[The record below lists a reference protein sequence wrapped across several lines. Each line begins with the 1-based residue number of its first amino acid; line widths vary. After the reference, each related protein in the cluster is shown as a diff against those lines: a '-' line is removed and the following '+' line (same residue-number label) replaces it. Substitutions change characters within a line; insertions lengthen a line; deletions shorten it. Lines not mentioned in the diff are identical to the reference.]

1 VIGTSSGNLALW
13 DLRYGLLVRHWQV
26 SEAAITVIAGH
37 PARGKGKW
45 VVVASQMQSSDPT
58 QPVTIMISVD
68 LSTGEITERFQTTSS
83 TSSAGSTGSKAEK
96 VPPDYLESASA
107 VESPAYAIEKLLA
120 DRPEIHLPKADTNIQ
135 GQYHA
140 TSSIQAIHPLEI
152 LAGDASFSNSTDL
165 SPVQETFETAH
176 GQEKPAALPAGII
189 LTVSQDRIV
198 RLWNLGQ
205 PAQSLVV
212 SGAGKDA
219 NKRYR
224 HVWLSVVIALAPFLT
239 CVSPTCRHIRESD
252 GAISYI
258 ESPYRAQEVRQ
269 PQSRVSRKLAEEQQT
284 SAIPSGTSTASVTRP
299 HLHETTAVL
308 PFTTPFSNALMI
320 ATADA
325 GGVVKVWKVEG

>member
-1 VIGTSSGNLALW
+1 VLW
-13 DLRYGLLVRHWQV
+13 DLRYGLLVRHWQI
-26 SEAAITVIAGH
+26 SEAAVTVIAGH

-45 VVVASQMQSSDPT
+45 VVVASQMRSSEPAGS

-68 LSTGEITERFQTTSS
+68 LSTGEITERFQTTTSI
-83 TSSAGSTGSKAEK
+83 SSAASTRSKAEK
-96 VPPDYLESASA
+96 VPPDYLESAPA
-107 VESPAYAIEKLLA
+107 VETPAFAIEKLLA
-120 DRPEIHLPKADTNIQ
+120 DRPEIQLPKINTNDQ
-135 GQYHA
+135 DQHQA
-140 TSSIQAIHPLEI
+140 TCSIQAIHSLEL
-152 LAGDASFSNSTDL
+152 LAGDTSFSNSTDL

-198 RLWNLGQ
+198 RLWNLGR

-224 HVWLSVVIALAPFLT
+224 HVWLFPFIALAPFLT
-239 CVSPTCRHIRESD
+239 YVSPACRHIRESD
-252 GAISYI
+252 GATSYI

-284 SAIPSGTSTASVTRP
+284 SAVPSGTSTATVTRP
-299 HLHETTAVL
+299 HLHEITAVL